1 MRRREFLGLFGGLS
15 TTIVSGAA
23 RGEARKRVALVSV
36 GSTPVTQ
43 MHEGS
48 ASVYFRTFFEELR
61 RLGYVEGKNLVVLR
75 FTSGGIALNSPRAV
89 TGWRTIAWL
98 NRCRRP
104 AKDWRISTEKRRI
117 EDDD

>member
-1 MRRREFLGLFGGLS
+1 MKPMPGC
-15 TTIVSGAA
+15 V
-23 RGEARKRVALVSV
+23 
-36 GSTPVTQ
+36 
-43 MHEGS
+43 
-48 ASVYFRTFFEELR
+48 
-61 RLGYVEGKNLVVLR
+61 
-75 FTSGGIALNSPRAV
+75 SGGIALNSPRAV